1 MIRAVE
7 QSQKARSTLNITGL
21 CFATIDV
28 MRNIRPGVI
37 EMERIIT
44 MNEQEYLSMQ
54 YKAKQSEMNAVD
66 RVYRS
71 ETGAH
76 RLTLDVTVINLLIH
90 GARAEDVLRDCV
102 GIRIGG
108 DV

>member
-1 MIRAVE
+1 MTRVGG
-7 QSQKARSTLNITGL
+7 QFQNARGTLSMMDLCSATMNVMQNIHT
-21 CFATIDV
+21 D
-28 MRNIRPGVI
+28 VI
-37 EMERIIT
+37 EMERMIT
-44 MNEQEYLSMQ
+44 MNEQEYTAMQ
-54 YKAKQSEMNAVD
+54 HKAKQSEVDAVD

-71 ETGAH
+71 EAGAH
-76 RLTLDVTVINLLIH
+76 RLTLDIAVINLLIH

>member
-1 MIRAVE
+1 
-7 QSQKARSTLNITGL
+7 
-21 CFATIDV
+21 
-28 MRNIRPGVI
+28 
-37 EMERIIT
+37 MERMIT
-44 MNEQEYLSMQ
+44 MTEHEYWTMQ
-54 YKAKQSEMNAVD
+54 RKAKQSEIDAVD

-71 ETGAH
+71 EAGAH
-76 RLTLDVTVINLLIH
+76 RIALDVAVINLLIH